1 MKAIKNPN
9 KIEELWLNAS
19 RKGFMLRLLSIDG
32 KGHQWIC
39 QHPTIGVI
47 VGDAIDISR
56 EEAMAYAL
64 EDCLLYLS

>member
-1 MKAIKNPN
+1 MKLIEKPN
-9 KIEELWLNAS
+9 KIEKLWLQVS
-19 RKGFMLRLLSIDG
+19 MKGFTLRLLSIDG

-39 QHPTIGVI
+39 QHPTQGVI
-47 VGDAIDISR
+47 VGDAIEVSR